1 MICNNICESVESK
14 AYFGMAISIKKKK
27 TENTRCTLLQKTDS
41 FTCKGRLYFDMTDS
55 NTSGNVT
62 D

>member
-1 MICNNICESVESK
+1 
-14 AYFGMAISIKKKK
+14 MAISIKKKK

-41 FTCKGRLYFDMTDS
+41 FTCKGRMYFDMTDS

>member
-1 MICNNICESVESK
+1 
-14 AYFGMAISIKKKK
+14 MAISFKKKK
-27 TENTRCTLLQKTDS
+27 DWKYTLYISAENYHTVSHVKVN
-41 FTCKGRLYFDMTDS
+41 RLYFDMTDS